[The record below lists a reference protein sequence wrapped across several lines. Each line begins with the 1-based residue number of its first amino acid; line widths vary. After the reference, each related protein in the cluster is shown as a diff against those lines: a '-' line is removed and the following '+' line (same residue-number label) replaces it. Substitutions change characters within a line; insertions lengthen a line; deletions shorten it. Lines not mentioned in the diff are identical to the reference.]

1 MKEYI
6 KRTYRN
12 RILSKDLKNSHITV
26 RETDLFIKSDQDME
40 AAAIDCVHR
49 LRRHLETYI
58 QSHPD
63 FLTALQPLP
72 DDPFVPE
79 IVRQMLQAAS
89 VADVG
94 PMAAVAGA
102 VAHFVGM
109 ELMDRCKTLII
120 ENGGDCFLKSDR
132 ERTVAIFAGESPLSY
147 KVNLRIPPEKTP
159 LGICTSSGTVGP
171 SLSFGRAD
179 AVCVLAKTA
188 TLADA
193 AASSI
198 GNLVGGRR
206 DITRGLAR
214 SQKIEGVLGVV
225 IIVGDQ
231 MGAWGDVE
239 FV

>member
-1 MKEYI
+1 MKKYI

-12 RILSKDLKNSHITV
+12 RILSKDLKKSHITI
-26 RETDLFIKSDQDME
+26 RETDLFIISDQDVE
-40 AAAIDCVHR
+40 AAATDCVHR
-49 LRRHLETYI
+49 LRRNLEAYI
-58 QSHPD
+58 QAHPD
-63 FLTALQPLP
+63 FLTSLNPLP
-72 DDPFVPE
+72 DDPFAPD
-79 IVRQMLQAAS
+79 IVRQMLLAAAVS
-89 VADVG
+89 GVG

-102 VAHFVGM
+102 VAQFVGM
-109 ELMDRCKTLII
+109 ALMDRCRTLVI

-132 ERTVAIFAGESPLSY
+132 ERTVSIFAGESPLSY
-147 KVNLRIPPEKTP
+147 KVNLRIAPEKTP

-206 DITRGLAR
+206 DITRGLSR
-214 SQKIEGVLGVV
+214 SQEIEGILGAV

-239 FV
+239 LV